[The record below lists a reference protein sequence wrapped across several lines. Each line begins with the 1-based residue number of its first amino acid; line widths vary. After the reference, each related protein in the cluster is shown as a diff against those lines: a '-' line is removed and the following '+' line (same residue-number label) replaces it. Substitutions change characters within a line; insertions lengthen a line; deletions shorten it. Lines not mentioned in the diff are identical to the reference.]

1 MGVIRKKNP
10 KTGKWE
16 IYGSTDAKDIN
27 LIDVNNN
34 YTEKNVESALRE
46 ISTQINETKA
56 NINAYNDVLKK
67 HSDDIEWL
75 KEHGGGGS
83 GGGSGAAPTITSTFV
98 DCIVKKDEDVKI
110 PIFFSS
116 PNLGEG
122 TAYIIINGIEIASV
136 PNIKQGNNTINI
148 GKLTKLTNEVSI
160 YVKDRVN
167 MLSNQL
173 TWNITAGGLEIDIIF
188 DDTSD
193 YFITDEIFMQYK
205 INCAGND
212 PIKMYIT
219 IDYDTYEIDCVK
231 GFNEYKFNNL
241 GIGVHKISFY
251 FESGIYSTFVFN
263 YNIVVVNSNNLYV
276 SSTFVNESIY
286 KYGNPI
292 PVQYRISKNST
303 ETFSVEMF
311 IDDELVKTANCT
323 PGTYYWT
330 IDKLSVGRHILM
342 IKVHGVNDAT
352 QTLDFLVE
360 IEESEYTP
368 IEINTQGMIYRL
380 SAKGRTNQDVDREEP
395 IDDSGNGVTAKL
407 HNFNYF
413 TNGWIDNELV
423 CDGNAYVEIDLFPW
437 KSNALYG
444 STIEIQYTGLD
455 IGLMNARVLDYTD
468 IEDPF
473 KGIFIDL
480 ESAMMKS
487 LANTGE
493 IYTDK
498 DVETTISFVI
508 DRSNKF
514 GKIYID
520 GVCSRAFSLSDSGS
534 GTNATREDFT
544 HAQKI
549 FLNSKKGLS
558 NFGACKIKDLRIY
571 NRTLS
576 ADEIVMNYIAQE
588 EDLEKQQEL
597 YNFNFNNT
605 TLPSIRMYG
614 DTTNMTLET
623 PVSMRIK
630 YTSPNEDKYGQS
642 FDLPYCQ
649 VNWQGTS
656 SLQYVLKNFTA
667 RLKDENLDVFNYTPY
682 PNGVLE
688 DVYCFKADY
697 MESTHSRNVG
707 VAKFVNDCLYDSKN
721 PMQQKDS
728 NIRNTVNGFPCLLYI
743 NDELQ
748 GVYNFNLDR
757 YSTKSFGYTDES
769 KVLVYEVS
777 ANSDTTAGAFYAW
790 DETSGK
796 TQLDYYKSDFECLYP
811 PTRAAGNDNM
821 SELIRL
827 IEWVNDS
834 SDEDFKDNF
843 TNYFNLEY
851 VLRYYLYVLVFGA
864 VDSLG
869 KNMKLASF
877 DGGLTWM
884 PQVYDADTTI
894 GLDKQ
899 LSN

>member
-16 IYGSTDAKDIN
+16 VYGSTDAKDIN
-27 LIDVNNN
+27 LIDINNN

-46 ISTQINETKA
+46 ISTQINEH
-56 NINAYNDVLKK
+56 NQLLSE
-67 HSDDIEWL
+67 HSENIEWL
-75 KEHGGGGS
+75 KEHGGS
-83 GGGSGAAPTITSTFV
+83 GGGGTGGVAPTITSTFV
-98 DCIVKKDEDVKI
+98 DCIVSKEEDVKI

-116 PNLGEG
+116 PNMGQG
-122 TAYIIINGIEIASV
+122 TAYIMINGIEIASV

-148 GKLTKLTNEVSI
+148 GKLTNLTNEVSI

-173 TWNITAGGLEIDIIF
+173 TWNITAGGIDVDITF

-193 YFITDEIFMQYK
+193 YYITDEIFMQF
-205 INCAGND
+205 NVTRAGD
-212 PIKMYIT
+212 APIIMHMT
-219 IDYDTYEIDCVK
+219 IDYDTYEVECTQ
-231 GFNEYKFNNL
+231 GFNEYKFKNL

-251 FESGIYSTFVFN
+251 FTSGVYSTSVIN
-263 YNIVVVNSNNLYV
+263 YNIVVVSSNSLYV
-276 SSTFVNESIY
+276 SSTFENESKY
-286 KYGNPI
+286 KYGMPI
-292 PVQYRISKNST
+292 SVQYRISKNST
-303 ETFSVEMF
+303 ETFNVEMF

-323 PGTYYWT
+323 PGAYYWT

-342 IKVHGVNDAT
+342 IKVHGQNDAT

-360 IEESEYTP
+360 VEESEYTP
-368 IEINTQGMIYRL
+368 LEINTQGMIYRL
-380 SAKGRTNQDVDREEP
+380 SAKGRTNQDADRETP

-413 TNGWIDNELV
+413 TNGWIDDELI

-437 KSNALYG
+437 QSNALYG

-455 IGLMNARVLDYTD
+455 IGLMDARVLDYTD
-468 IEDPF
+468 VEEPF

-571 NRTLS
+571 NRALTP
-576 ADEIVMNYIAQE
+576 DEIVTNYIAQE
-588 EDLEKQQEL
+588 EDLEKQQTL

-605 TLPSIRMYG
+605 TLPTIRMYG
-614 DTTNMTLET
+614 DMTNMTLET

-688 DVYCFKADY
+688 DVYCFKCDY

-707 VAKFVNDCLYDSKN
+707 IGKFVNDCLYDSKN

-728 NIRNTVNGFPCLLYI
+728 NVRNAINGFPCIMYI

-757 YSTKSFGYTDES
+757 YSTKSYGYTDENNI
-769 KVLVYEVS
+769 LVYEIS
-777 ANSDTTAGAFYAW
+777 ANSDTTAGAFYPW
-790 DETSGK
+790 TETSGK

-827 IEWVNDS
+827 IEWVNNS
-834 SDEDFKDNF
+834 SDEDFKDNIG
-843 TNYFNLEY
+843 NYFNLEY
-851 VLRYYLYVLVFGA
+851 LLRYYLNVLVFGL

-869 KNMKLASF
+869 KNAKLTSF
-877 DGGLTWM
+877 DGGRTWFF
-884 PQVYDADTTI
+884 QFYDMDTSV
-894 GLDKQ
+894 GLDK
-899 LSN
+899 